1 MTIKLRASA
10 GLSGFCTFYN
20 TLIYYYENNLELISL
35 PVLLIVIPTY
45 TLHKLQYQSK
55 QSVLLVIRKKKKF

>member
-20 TLIYYYENNLELISL
+20 TLIYYYENNLELIFL

-45 TLHKLQYQSK
+45 TLHKL
-55 QSVLLVIRKKKKF
+55 